1 VGPVFAFSFP
11 GVLFAPLPPSVKPLV
26 MQRDSDRW

>member
-1 VGPVFAFSFP
+1 VFSPHVTAECRH
-11 GVLFAPLPPSVKPLV
+11 LWQV

>member
-1 VGPVFAFSFP
+1 LFSP
-11 GVLFAPLPPSVKPLV
+11 HVTVEYRHLWQV

>member
-1 VGPVFAFSFP
+1 M
-11 GVLFAPLPPSVKPLV
+11 PLV